1 MHEPLSM
8 FVNELKMNF
17 VNKKMEMTMTYV
29 VRLHQVIL
37 LDFTQVIITWV
48 GTLKSQE
55 RVRFVL

>member
-1 MHEPLSM
+1 M

-17 VNKKMEMTMTYV
+17 VNKKIEMTMTYV

>member
-1 MHEPLSM
+1 MHGPLSM

-17 VNKKMEMTMTYV
+17 VNKKIEMTMTYV

-55 RVRFVL
+55 RVRFVF